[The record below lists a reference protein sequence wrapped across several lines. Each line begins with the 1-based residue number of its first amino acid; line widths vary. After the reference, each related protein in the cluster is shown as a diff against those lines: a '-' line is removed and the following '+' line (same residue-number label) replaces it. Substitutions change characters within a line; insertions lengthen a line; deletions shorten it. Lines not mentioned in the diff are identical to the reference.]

1 MSSSSSS
8 SSSSSDS
15 DDNETVKQRRN
26 EKRRAKMVR
35 RESRSKLEEENRLK
49 IEEERQMQLKRRR
62 EYLEMKNKKEMYQRF
77 LLAKQRNPNKEPIT
91 RMIAETRNNQIKKN
105 ASRTLKKPWFNTSP
119 YRERQIVT
127 PRMVESSQ
135 QIDEESH
142 YLARQ
147 RAQEQFSFNF
157 VNAAGI
163 ALLSFL
169 FIPRIDYCPDSSHSP
184 EEPCLVKYNEYMT
197 VLQVIILAATT
208 LYYQHRPGLFTKEVK
223 EIFDED
229 EMDGGG
235 SKDDIF
241 LENIGMIEMLIGN
254 KLINS
259 EKEKL
264 KEWYE
269 SPGSKIVVFQNNRKI
284 INISSFDFVKILETK
299 VKPFIMEQSKFDR
312 GKKKTQK
319 RKKSRKHK

>member
-91 RMIAETRNNQIKKN
+91 QMLAETRNNRIKKN

>member
-1 MSSSSSS
+1 
-8 SSSSSDS
+8 
-15 DDNETVKQRRN
+15 
-26 EKRRAKMVR
+26 
-35 RESRSKLEEENRLK
+35 
-49 IEEERQMQLKRRR
+49 
-62 EYLEMKNKKEMYQRF
+62 
-77 LLAKQRNPNKEPIT
+77 
-91 RMIAETRNNQIKKN
+91 
-105 ASRTLKKPWFNTSP
+105 
-119 YRERQIVT
+119 
-127 PRMVESSQ
+127 
-135 QIDEESH
+135 
-142 YLARQ
+142 
-147 RAQEQFSFNF
+147 
-157 VNAAGI
+157 
-163 ALLSFL
+163 
-169 FIPRIDYCPDSSHSP
+169 
-184 EEPCLVKYNEYMT
+184 MT

-229 EMDGGG
+229 EMDGGMSG
-235 SKDDIF
+235 GLKDDIF